1 MERLHKTD
9 SLLDFGEVHVQGYS
23 ASLPSFVSDS
33 QLASRQKLQLAKMSP
48 GSYEAKRTV
57 QIQRLGTLQSAQAS
71 QQSNDDDETQED
83 EVEQLLEKL
92 QEANYV
98 ASGRRGLKNQ
108 NQKQFVFA

>member
-1 MERLHKTD
+1 M
-9 SLLDFGEVHVQGYS
+9 QGYS

-33 QLASRQKLQLAKMSP
+33 QLASRQKLQLAKLSP
-48 GSYEAKRTV
+48 GSYETKRTV
-57 QIQRLGTLQSAQAS
+57 QVQRLGTLQSTQAS
-71 QQSNDDDETQED
+71 QQSNYDDETRED